1 MKVRC
6 EVCGNLGQLQHL
18 SENYYRVK
26 HYLGSINGKLRF
38 EYHKQSLEYIKSVLD
53 SNCTLK
59 TIDPI
64 DPKNID
70 PKVSNNSSFLENVAG
85 GVGFEPTTTNLGG
98 WCSIQTEPHRTRYQ
112 PHGTVIRTELPAP
125 IC

>member
-26 HYLGSINGKLRF
+26 HYLGSVDGRLKF
-38 EYHKQSLEYIKSVLD
+38 EYHKQSLEYMRNILD
-53 SNCTLK
+53 TTQGK
-59 TIDPI
+59 YIDPI
-64 DPKNID
+64 DQKTID
-70 PKVSNNSSFLENVAG
+70 LKLKDSNSFFVNVAG

-98 WCSIQTEPHRTRYQ
+98 WCSIRDSCKSTD
-112 PHGTVIRTELPAP
+112 AP
-125 IC
+125 WSSARANPY